1 MMKLYQLYVF
11 TQDSCPPCTRLKD
24 YINTLSETEKA
35 ELKMVP
41 FKAPSGSL
49 TALAEDFEVAS
60 TPTLVVCHEDLVCAI
75 DDDGDEWCD
84 GKESIVEKIVGA
96 TKIIEAL
103 PSTLDAYTYA
113 HPAE

>member
-24 YINTLSETEKA
+24 YINTLTEAEKG

-41 FKAPSGSL
+41 FKAPSGSP
-49 TALAEDFEVAS
+49 TALAEEFAVES
-60 TPTLVVCHEDLVCAI
+60 TPTLVVCHEDLLCSI
-75 DDDGDEWCD
+75 DEAGDEWCD
-84 GKESIVEKIVGA
+84 GKETIVEKVVGA
-96 TKIIEAL
+96 NKIISSL
-103 PSTLDAYTYA
+103 QSTLDAYTYA